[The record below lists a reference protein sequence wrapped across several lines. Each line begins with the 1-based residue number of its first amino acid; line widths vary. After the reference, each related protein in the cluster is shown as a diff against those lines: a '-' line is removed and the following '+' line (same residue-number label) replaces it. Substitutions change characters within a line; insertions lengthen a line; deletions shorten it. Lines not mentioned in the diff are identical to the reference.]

1 MVSTTTAR
9 SLLAANINDNTVGDI
24 TPAELRAVFSAVLD
38 GVDLAASGGSVDI
51 SKGQIAGELTAPGNR
66 TYTIDLSAPFPYTI
80 NTLVTQL
87 TAGTCTVA
95 VQIGGVNV
103 TGLSAV
109 AATTTLT
116 TSTATAANAV
126 AANAKVTLV
135 VSNVA
140 GASELAFALKFTRT

>member
-9 SLLAANINDNTVGDI
+9 SSLTTNITDNTAGDV
-24 TPAELRAVFSAVLD
+24 TPAKVRTVFTAAFD
-38 GVDLAASGGSVDI
+38 AIDLAASGGSIDFT
-51 SKGQIAGELTAPGNR
+51 KGQIAGELTAPGNR
-66 TYTIDLSAPFPYTI
+66 TYTIDLSAPFAYTI

-116 TSTATAANAV
+116 TSTATAANTV
-126 AANAKVTLV
+126 AANAKVTFV
-135 VSNVA
+135 ITNVT